1 MFEIPQI
8 ARKQIRGLR
17 SKSGILDRKN
27 EKNTPKNGFVASTNV
42 TYVDSERDLRLNR
55 VELGERI
62 RAEQE
67 RTRAEQERTRAE
79 QERTRAERLATQ
91 LRALGIEPEA

>member
-8 ARKQIRGLR
+8 APKQIRGLR

-27 EKNTPKNGFVASTNV
+27 ERNTPKNGFGASTIV
-42 TYVDSERDLRLNR
+42 TYVDSERDLRLDR

-62 RAEQE
+62 
-67 RTRAEQERTRAE
+67 RAE